1 MSELLRDR
9 TFEYGFNVLRR
20 SLLENNHDELMELSF
35 HHGKPEWRLAEY
47 FSHYDFYTHRDI
59 TEKDGFYRI
68 SNEGKEIIRE
78 KDGSLTLSIH
88 AETEYDHPRVDG
100 EPWPHLLIEEEFFHH
115 HLKTMKHLRV
125 HLTLDFL
132 ALESFMNQ
140 TRNDLHTLQVSLYF
154 ALGSRNKNS
163 KGYQDFYWFGLPFID
178 APRYHFP
185 KQWINQDIGKED
197 ATNKLIY
204 TIDPHVYMKEEFRP
218 GDTLTIDLDI
228 LPYMLNAFQTAK
240 EKSYI
245 QNVPLE
251 DVEILSLNF
260 GYEVTG
266 SFNGKMK
273 LSDFS
278 IEEDTK

>member
-1 MSELLRDR
+1 MSELLRDKN
-9 TFEYGFNVLRR
+9 FEAGFNVLKR

-35 HHGKPEWRLAEY
+35 HHKKPEWRLAEY
-47 FSHYDFYTHRDI
+47 FSHYDLYAHRDI
-59 TEKDGFYRI
+59 REDKDGYLI
-68 SNEGKEIIRE
+68 SNEAKEIRRNC
-78 KDGSLTLSIH
+78 DGSLTLTIN
-88 AETEYDHPRVDG
+88 TDKEYDHPRVEG
-100 EPWPHLLIEEEFFHH
+100 EPWPHLLIEEEFFSH
-115 HLKTMKHLRV
+115 HLIKMKKLRI
-125 HLTLDFL
+125 HMTLDFL

-163 KGYQDFYWFGLPFID
+163 KGCNDFYWFGLPFID

-204 TIDPHVYMKEEFRP
+204 TIDPHRYMKEEFLP
-218 GDTLTIDLDI
+218 GDTLTIDLDV
-228 LPYMLNAFQTAK
+228 LPDMLNAFHVAK
-240 EKSYI
+240 EKKFI

-260 GYEVTG
+260 GYEATG
-266 SFNGKMK
+266 SFNGKIK
-273 LSDFS
+273 LSEFS
-278 IEEDTK
+278 IEEEIK